1 MARSSKMSAQKRLR
15 ERQKAEKAEAKREA
29 RRTAQSSEREPAGTR
44 VAKREDL
51 EGYGIVPADDGRGG
65 GSA

>member
-29 RRTAQSSEREPAGTR
+29 RRTAQSEREPGAR
-44 VAKREDL
+44 VAQREDL
-51 EGYGIVPADDGRGG
+51 EGYGVVPADDGRESGG
-65 GSA
+65 

>member
-29 RRTAQSSEREPAGTR
+29 RRTAQSEREPGTK
-44 VAKREDL
+44 VAQREDL
-51 EGYGIVPADDGRGG
+51 EGYGVVPADEARRSGG
-65 GSA
+65 

>member
-29 RRTAQSSEREPAGTR
+29 RRTAAQSEREPGSQ
-44 VAKREDL
+44 VARREDL
-51 EGYGIVPADDGRGG
+51 EGYGVVTPDDRGNER
-65 GSA
+65 

>member
-29 RRTAQSSEREPAGTR
+29 RRTAQSEREPTGTK
-44 VAKREDL
+44 VAQREDL
-51 EGYGIVPADDGRGG
+51 EGYGVVPADDGRRGG
-65 GSA
+65 GAA

>member
-29 RRTAQSSEREPAGTR
+29 RRLAAETEREPSSQ

-51 EGYGIVPADDGRGG
+51 ESYGVGPSSRGE
-65 GSA
+65 S